1 MSAIAQDDDW
11 VASLE
16 QAGGL
21 TQLVR
26 SLGFPTFMCLLMAA
40 DTAIAYGA
48 EKAVARM
55 FS

>member
-1 MSAIAQDDDW
+1 
-11 VASLE
+11 
-16 QAGGL
+16 
-21 TQLVR
+21 
-26 SLGFPTFMCLLMAA
+26 MCLLMAA